1 MKQFKKATGRK
12 LSTLVIIGLIMVLL
26 PVNTAL
32 VMFIYSLFRSN
43 ENTIFSSIEGPSTV
57 YLEPGTSET
66 FFFIGL
72 AIFLCGLII
81 LGYAGVRR
89 FLQKKTDEEW

>member
-1 MKQFKKATGRK
+1 MKMNCK
-12 LSTLVIIGLIMVLL
+12 LSTLATIGLIMVLL

-43 ENTIFSSIEGPSTV
+43 EYSAFLSIEGLSMV
-57 YLEPGTSET
+57 YKEFSLPENLLL
-66 FFFIGL
+66 IGL
-72 AIFLCGLII
+72 ALFICGLVI

-89 FLQKKTDEEW
+89 FLQK